1 LAIERRPAAGD
12 AALPAAA
19 GSVHIGDREDRMN
32 LDRKVSAPASALVG
46 GISSAARVLP
56 DDNGVRF
63 RVTRAQGPYIWDQDG
78 RRYVDF
84 ALGYGGT
91 ILGHAHPAVV
101 AAAQAAI
108 ANGSL
113 PAFAHEGEEIAAC
126 ALTRLTGALTQA
138 VFVNSGS
145 EAVHLACKI
154 ARAATGRSRIAK
166 IAGSYDGWIADVA
179 FGMVGAP
186 ESRMD
191 GPRPDNGRTVLL
203 RYNDAED
210 AERLFRE
217 RDDIAAIL
225 FEPVLCNAGCI
236 LPAPGYL
243 QALQDTARRHGALLI
258 ADEVL
263 AGFRLAA
270 GLSSHHYGLDPDL
283 ATLGKTIGSGI
294 PAAAVVGKP
303 EVMALLTSGKVAR
316 AGTYSGNPLMAA
328 AVAESARLIGEID
341 YAALNAR
348 GNALRRDIE
357 ASFRAAGMT
366 LSTSGYGSVF
376 GYWFAERPP
385 RDYAEGVRLLRPH
398 IWSEVHMALRRQGVM
413 TKPGAWGRSLLS
425 TAHDDEA
432 LATARAAFA
441 EAARQVRGLGA

>member
-1 LAIERRPAAGD
+1 
-12 AALPAAA
+12 
-19 GSVHIGDREDRMN
+19 MN
-32 LDRKVSAPASALVG
+32 LERKISAPQSALVG
-46 GISSAARVLP
+46 GISSAARMLP
-56 DDNGVRF
+56 DDNGVPF
-63 RVTRAQGPYIWDQDG
+63 KVTRAQGPYLWDQAG

-91 ILGHAHPAVV
+91 ILGHAHPDVV

-113 PAFAHEGEEIAAC
+113 PAFAHEGEELAAR

-138 VFVNSGS
+138 SFVNSGS
-145 EAVHLACKI
+145 EAVHLAGKI

-166 IAGSYDGWIADVA
+166 LAGSYDGWYEDVA

-186 ESRMD
+186 ESLMQ
-191 GPRPDNGRTVLL
+191 GERPDNGRTVLL
-203 RYNDAED
+203 RYNDVED
-210 AERLFRE
+210 VERLFAE
-217 RDDIAAIL
+217 RDDIAGVL
-225 FEPVLCNAGCI
+225 FEPVMCNAGCI

-243 QALQDTARRHGALLI
+243 QALEKTARRHGALVI

-263 AGFRLAA
+263 AGFRLSP
-270 GLSSHHYGLDPDL
+270 GLSSHHFGLDPDL

-303 EVMALLTSGKVAR
+303 EIMALLASGKVTR
-316 AGTYSGNPLMAA
+316 AGTYSGNPLMSA

-341 YAALNAR
+341 YPALLAR
-348 GNALRRDIE
+348 GDALRRDIE
-357 ASFRAAGMT
+357 SAFAAAGVT
-366 LSTSGYGSVF
+366 LTTLGYGSVF
-376 GYWFAERPP
+376 GYWFADKPP
-385 RDYAEGVRLLRPH
+385 RDYAEGVKLLRPNM
-398 IWSEVHMALRRQGVM
+398 WSEVHMALRRHGVM

-432 LATARAAFA
+432 LSMARTAFR
-441 EAARQVRGLGA
+441 EAAQQVRSLAA

>member
-1 LAIERRPAAGD
+1 MNIERK
-12 AALPAAA
+12 
-19 GSVHIGDREDRMN
+19 I
-32 LDRKVSAPASALVG
+32 SAPQTALVG
-46 GISSAARVLP
+46 GISSAARMLP
-56 DDNGVRF
+56 DDNGVPF
-63 RVTRAQGPYIWDQDG
+63 KVTRAQGPYLWDQAG

-91 ILGHAHPAVV
+91 ILGHAHPAIV

-113 PAFAHEGEEIAAC
+113 PAFAHEGEELAAG

-138 VFVNSGS
+138 RFVNSGS

-166 IAGSYDGWIADVA
+166 LAGSYDGWYEDVA

-186 ESRMD
+186 ESLMP
-191 GPRPDNGRTVLL
+191 GERPDNGRTVLL
-203 RYNDAED
+203 RYNDIED
-210 AERLFRE
+210 VERLFAE
-217 RDDIAAIL
+217 RDDIAGIL

-243 QALQDTARRHGALLI
+243 QALQETARRHGALVI

-263 AGFRLAA
+263 AGFRLSP
-270 GLSSHHYGLDPDL
+270 GLSSHHFGLDPDL

-303 EVMALLTSGKVAR
+303 AIMALLASGRVTR
-316 AGTYSGNPLMAA
+316 AGTYSGNPLMSA

-341 YAALNAR
+341 YSALNAR
-348 GNALRRDIE
+348 GDALRRDIE
-357 ASFRAAGMT
+357 SAFAAAGVTMT
-366 LSTSGYGSVF
+366 TLGYGSVF
-376 GYWFAERPP
+376 GYWFTDKPP
-385 RDYAEGVRLLRPH
+385 RDYAEGVKLLRPN
-398 IWSEVHMALRRQGVM
+398 IWSEVHMALRRHGVM

-425 TAHDDEA
+425 TTHDDEA
-432 LATARAAFA
+432 LAIARAAFR
-441 EAARQVRGLGA
+441 EAAQQVRGLAA